1 MPEKKPLSK
10 AKAKKAVKTVLSK
23 ASATAK
29 KKLPDRPLKP
39 GAKEG
44 NQNARKWTNEK
55 LEALAKKMI
64 ESVNNPECFSICQV
78 GNECGILTT
87 YLCDLARQYSIVYE
101 AYEEVRQVLSSRYNK
116 LGAKGSGHGA
126 FIMKM
131 LPYYNKQLY
140 DFDINLLKD
149 QENTKADVRIREK
162 RELGEKV
169 DDGNGNVL
177 DEFDEFL
184 QWKASRK
191 AKKDL

>member
-1 MPEKKPLSK
+1 MPEKKKPLTK
-10 AKAKKAVKTVLSK
+10 AKARKAVKKVK
-23 ASATAK
+23 ATGTAK

-55 LEALAKKMI
+55 LEALAKKML
-64 ESVNNPECFSICQV
+64 ESVNNPECFSLCQV

-87 YLCDLARQYSIVYE
+87 YLCDLARQYSIVHE
-101 AYEEVRQVLSSRYNK
+101 AYEEVRQTLSARYNN

-140 DFDINLLKD
+140 DFDISLLGD

-162 RELGEKV
+162 RALAEKV

-184 QWKASRK
+184 EWKA
-191 AKKDL
+191 AKKARSL